1 MIKGLQDRMGK
12 MLEEAT
18 EMGKMLN
25 QTLNQTAVD
34 IKNMEDSE
42 EKKVLSSSVKT
53 IQEAMKNGDTDSL
66 NRVMQ
71 DLKNITNG
79 NPDNN
84 KWHKLL

>member
-1 MIKGLQDRMGK
+1 MKGLQDRMGK

-18 EMGKMLN
+18 EIGKMLN
-25 QTLNQTAVD
+25 QTLNQSAID

-71 DLKNITNG
+71 DLKKITNG

-84 KWHKLL
+84 K

>member
-84 KWHKLL
+84 K

>member
-1 MIKGLQDRMGK
+1 

-84 KWHKLL
+84 K

>member
-71 DLKNITNG
+71 DLKNITNC

-84 KWHKLL
+84 K

>member
-42 EKKVLSSSVKT
+42 EKKVLS
-53 IQEAMKNGDTDSL
+53 
-66 NRVMQ
+66 
-71 DLKNITNG
+71 
-79 NPDNN
+79 
-84 KWHKLL
+84 

>member
-1 MIKGLQDRMGK
+1 MMKGLQDRMGK

-18 EMGKMLN
+18 EIGKMLN
-25 QTLNQTAVD
+25 QTLNQSAID

-71 DLKNITNG
+71 DLKKITNG

-84 KWHKLL
+84 K